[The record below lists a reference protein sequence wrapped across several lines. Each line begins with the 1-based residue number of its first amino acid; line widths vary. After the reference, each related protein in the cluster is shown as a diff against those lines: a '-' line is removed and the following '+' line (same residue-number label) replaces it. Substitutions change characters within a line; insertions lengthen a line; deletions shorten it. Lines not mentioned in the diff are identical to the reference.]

1 MKKLFLLI
9 CLSAALLFT
18 NSYAQE
24 KKVAVVSFYTVKQI
38 GITQFGSAAAIA
50 AVAKLGNDPNFNMAP
65 LLQNFH
71 KQFFNDYS
79 KSFPFQLLPE
89 KEVLENEAYKS
100 FTPQGSSTTGV
111 LKDNTNL
118 PIDGYKVLYDVMGNK
133 DEKGLLA
140 IFNQADGIMKV
151 YVDFDLVKIG
161 LGGMGVVKVEAFAN
175 IVLYNKK
182 GDKVFSVRESAKSKN
197 VSPLVGGVPVLTPE
211 KILPMCESALTELM
225 SDLNKS
231 TPKIVKKADA
241 KL

>member
-1 MKKLFLLI
+1 MKKLILLI
-9 CLSAALLFT
+9 CLTAGLFVA
-18 NSYAQE
+18 NSHGQE

-38 GITQFGSAAAIA
+38 GLTDFGSAAAIA
-50 AVAKLGNDPNFNMAP
+50 AVTKLGNDPNFNMAP

-71 KQFFNDYS
+71 KQFFEDYS

-89 KEVLENEAYKS
+89 KEVITNEAYKN
-100 FTPQGSSTTGV
+100 FVPAGDGGKG
-111 LKDNTNL
+111 LFKDDVNL
-118 PIDGYKVLYDVMGNK
+118 PIEGYKVILPLSGNK
-133 DEKGLLA
+133 NEESLIK

-151 YVDFDLVKIG
+151 YIDFNLVKIG

-175 IVLYNKK
+175 IVLFNKK
-182 GDKVFSVRESAKSKN
+182 GDKVFSARESAKSKN

-225 SDLNKS
+225 ADLQKGL
-231 TPKIVKKADA
+231 PKLIKKADS